1 MTHNSC
7 GVCRVQVLDNDDAI
21 QCDGNCG
28 LWHHREC
35 LGMRLGTY
43 LNLSKQCGD
52 WVCRKCV
59 IIKQEIKK
67 EVSIIDT
74 LYVVCT
80 YVAVYY
86 CLCYKIKDKRTSF

>member
-1 MTHNSC
+1 M
-7 GVCRVQVLDNDDAI
+7 QVLDNDDAI

-43 LNLSKQCGD
+43 LNLSKQYED

-59 IIKQEIKK
+59 VIKQEIKE

-74 LYVVCT
+74 FHVLFRMLLFILSCG
-80 YVAVYY
+80 
-86 CLCYKIKDKRTSF
+86 YKSFTL